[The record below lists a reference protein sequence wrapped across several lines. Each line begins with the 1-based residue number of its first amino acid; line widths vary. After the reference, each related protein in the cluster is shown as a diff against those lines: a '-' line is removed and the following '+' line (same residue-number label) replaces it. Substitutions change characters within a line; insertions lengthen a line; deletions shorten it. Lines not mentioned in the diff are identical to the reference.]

1 MDEPRPVDKT
11 CISYHAV
18 TRYVQRVEDVDVDDV
33 GPYKDEKA
41 RALAHACA
49 VGKSVD
55 QIRDIL
61 WTPGLAKAVELGF
74 QRVHCGALIFRI
86 VQPERIVATLHL
98 KKERQKRRFKLLSRA
113 EVRGRA
119 KRTERNMK
127 RKPKGSWS

>member
-18 TRYVQRVEDVDVDDV
+18 TRYVQRVEDVDIDDA
-33 GPYKDEKA
+33 GPYKDERA
-41 RALAHACA
+41 RAAAHAAA
-49 VGKSVD
+49 VGKSID

-61 WTPGLAKAVELGF
+61 WTPGLAKAVEIGF
-74 QRVHCGALIFRI
+74 RRVHCGALIFRI

-98 KKERQKRRFKLLSRA
+98 KKERQKRRFKLLSRT
-113 EVRGRA
+113 EVRDRA